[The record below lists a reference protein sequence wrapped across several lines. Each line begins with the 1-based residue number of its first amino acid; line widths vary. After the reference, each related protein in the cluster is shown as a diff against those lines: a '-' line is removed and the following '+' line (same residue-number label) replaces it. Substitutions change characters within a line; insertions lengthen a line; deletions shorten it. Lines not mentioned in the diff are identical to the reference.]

1 MFRRSRGKLIP
12 IEVKS
17 GADGRLKSVEG
28 KTYTL
33 INMPYYLN
41 YLPESFR
48 TFGKV
53 SAYHDDYKF
62 CSYTQSEKLYLC

>member
-28 KTYTL
+28 KPYT
-33 INMPYYLN
+33 LN
-41 YLPESFR
+41 YLPESFE

-53 SAYHDDYKF
+53 GAYLILIY
-62 CSYTQSEKLYLC
+62 

>member
-1 MFRRSRGKLIP
+1 MFRRNRGKLIP

-28 KTYTL
+28 KPYTV
-33 INMPYYLN
+33 N
-41 YLPESFR
+41 YLPESSE

-53 SAYHDDYKF
+53 
-62 CSYTQSEKLYLC
+62 

>member
-28 KTYTL
+28 KPYTV
-33 INMPYYLN
+33 N

-53 SAYHDDYKF
+53 SAYHNDYKF

>member
-28 KTYTL
+28 KH
-33 INMPYYLN
+33 
-41 YLPESFR
+41 LP
-48 TFGKV
+48 
-53 SAYHDDYKF
+53 
-62 CSYTQSEKLYLC
+62 